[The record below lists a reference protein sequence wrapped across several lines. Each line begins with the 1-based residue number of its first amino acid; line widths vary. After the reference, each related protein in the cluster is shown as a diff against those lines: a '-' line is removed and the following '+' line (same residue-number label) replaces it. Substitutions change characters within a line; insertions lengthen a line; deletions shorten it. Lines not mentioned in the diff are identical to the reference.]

1 MPKKKLMIFVSSTF
15 LDTNLERDVLHRK
28 ILPDLQK
35 KAQQHEV
42 QVIIYDMRFGV
53 KDENTKDH
61 MTWVACKE
69 AIQQCHEGCFSS
81 RFKLTGT
88 VIAPYQ
94 SI

>member
-1 MPKKKLMIFVSSTF
+1 